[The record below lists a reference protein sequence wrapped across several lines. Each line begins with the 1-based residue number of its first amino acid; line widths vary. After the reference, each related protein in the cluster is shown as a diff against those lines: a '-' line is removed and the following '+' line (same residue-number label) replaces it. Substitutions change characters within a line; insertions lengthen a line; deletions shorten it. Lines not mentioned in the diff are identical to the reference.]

1 MAAILP
7 LQPSTKEVLNNP
19 NSLNNLMKISY
30 EQQKQAASDTAYDTK
45 TNIYENFEV
54 KEVDENL
61 RNNLEEKNDLS
72 SLQFDGDGLKMANI
86 KNHELIKDDKDVGL
100 VLSSIF
106 DGKALKGLALIKFD
120 DIEDEKKTSPKI
132 GSLGDNIFLQNN
144 KVLIID

>member
-54 KEVDENL
+54 KEVDPI
-61 RNNLEEKNDLS
+61 S
-72 SLQFDGDGLKMANI
+72 VAVSFMIAAG
-86 KNHELIKDDKDVGL
+86 
-100 VLSSIF
+100 VL
-106 DGKALKGLALIKFD
+106 
-120 DIEDEKKTSPKI
+120 
-132 GSLGDNIFLQNN
+132 GSLLFISKLLLR
-144 KVLIID
+144 K